1 MSISSELL
9 TLQNTKTAIR
19 TAINNKGGSVGASDT
34 FASYATA
41 IDNLPSGGSGNPVL
55 TSIDVSDFTDTTFNA
70 ASSYITS
77 ITIPNGVTT
86 IKSNAFNGYSNV
98 KSIVLPNSV
107 TTLQDYA
114 LSGMKG
120 LETLSFGSG
129 FSQQNGSF
137 AFGYYYSNSTG
148 LRNITVDA
156 NNSVYDSRNNCNAV
170 IKTATNELVLGGV
183 NTVIPNTVT
192 KISAQAFYGRSSL
205 TSLNITSNV
214 TEIEQ
219 QAFMDC
225 SGLTSI
231 SIPDSVT
238 VAGSRIFSGCSSLA
252 SATIGSGLTSIPEYM
267 FYNCS
272 GLTSISI
279 PNNITSLNTYAFS
292 GCTSLASVT
301 FGNGLT
307 IIRDQCFSGCR
318 SLTKVVLP
326 DNVTTIGSYVF
337 AGCTSLTSV
346 VFGSGTTLIGGYIFN
361 QVSSLQNVVCKATT
375 PPTLSNNYT
384 FSGNYPIYVP
394 AESVDAYKA
403 ATYWST
409 LASRI
414 YPIQQVATVD
424 GNPVYNY
431 DLGMTGT
438 VVGIPQM
445 AKMPTGNTI
454 EFAEGI
460 TSIQQVIS
468 GYTTVTLPST
478 LTGLENMQN
487 IIGSSVTTLIIKA
500 DTPPTAQAN
509 TPGGAGLTALYVPE
523 ASVTD
528 YQADAAWG
536 QFSAITY
543 PLYEVATVDGKSVY
557 NADLGETGQV
567 TTMTSAMLA
576 ALPTGTSVKFSDDID
591 TFSGQIGA
599 YEQVTLPASGM
610 TPLEFTVAS
619 PINAATETLTVKF
632 NAISGPDIT
641 VANDTLGGAGL
652 TEIFLDSDDCGMSY
666 ASALDG
672 LMNTAGFTTFADI
685 IKAKP
690 EDFMV
695 ITNLDVEPNPDG
707 VFTMSLAHGEQ
718 DTESSDPDA
727 LICYAP
733 FTICKPSFATDQATS
748 DGTYLNL
755 RGQQRDYTPQVT
767 DVKLYNGDT
776 LVASDLFTEVDNT
789 GIGADWNSANDVW
802 SMIFYTDQTG
812 DGSDTITL
820 QPGMRI
826 EGFMDGIYYDYDSEA
841 SCQQPIIHSYFT
853 INVTA

>member
-1 MSISSELL
+1 MAISDQL
-9 TLQNTKTAIR
+9 TLLNNTKTAIR

-41 IDNLPSGGSGNPVL
+41 IDNLPSGSNADLIDLIEGDITTLTIPSGT
-55 TSIDVSDFTDTTFNA
+55 TSIREGAFYRF
-70 ASSYITS
+70 SSLTS
-77 ITIPNGVTT
+77 ITIPN
-86 IKSNAFNGYSNV
+86 S
-98 KSIVLPNSV
+98 
-107 TTLQDYA
+107 
-114 LSGMKG
+114 
-120 LETLSFGSG
+120 
-129 FSQQNGSF
+129 
-137 AFGYYYSNSTG
+137 
-148 LRNITVDA
+148 
-156 NNSVYDSRNNCNAV
+156 
-170 IKTATNELVLGGV
+170 
-183 NTVIPNTVT
+183 
-192 KISAQAFYGRSSL
+192 
-205 TSLNITSNV
+205 
-214 TEIEQ
+214 
-219 QAFMDC
+219 
-225 SGLTSI
+225 
-231 SIPDSVT
+231 
-238 VAGSRIFSGCSSLA
+238 
-252 SATIGSGLTSIPEYM
+252 
-267 FYNCS
+267 
-272 GLTSISI
+272 
-279 PNNITSLNTYAFS
+279 
-292 GCTSLASVT
+292 
-301 FGNGLT
+301 
-307 IIRDQCFSGCR
+307 
-318 SLTKVVLP
+318 
-326 DNVTTIGSYVF
+326 VTTIGNEAFHS
-337 AGCTSLTSV
+337 CIHLTSANIPNTLTSITAQMFYCCSV
-346 VFGSGTTLIGGYIFN
+346 LSNIVLPETVTSIDRQAFYNCYGLTTFTIPSAVTSIGNSAMQGCNHLTY
-361 QVSSLQNVVCKATT
+361 VVCKPTT
-375 PPTLSNNYT
+375 PPTLGTNVFYGTPNDC
-384 FSGNYPIYVP
+384 PIYVP
-394 AESVDAYKA
+394 AASVDAYKA
-403 ATYWST
+403 ATNWST
-409 LASRI
+409 YASRI

-438 VVGIPQM
+438 VVGVPQM
-445 AKMPTGNTI
+445 AKMPTGTTI

-478 LTGLENMQN
+478 LTGLENLQN

-543 PLYEVATVDGKSVY
+543 PLYEVATVDGNPVY

-599 YEQVTLPASGM
+599 YEQVTLPASSSAVGA

-632 NAISGPDIT
+632 NSVGGPNIV

-652 TEIFLDSDDCGMSY
+652 TEIIIESDVCGMNY
-666 ASALDG
+666 NAALEG
-672 LMNTAGFTTFADI
+672 LMNTAGFTSFADI

-707 VFTMSLAHGEQ
+707 VFTMSLAHGKQ
-718 DTESSDPDA
+718 DTESADPNA
-727 LICYAP
+727 MIYYAP

-748 DGTYLNL
+748 DGTYLNQ
-755 RGQQRDYTPQVT
+755 RGRQQTYTPTVT
-767 DVKLYNGDT
+767 DFKLYNGDT
-776 LVASDLFTEVDNT
+776 LVTSDAFFEVDNT
-789 GIGADWNSANDVW
+789 GIGADWDSANNVW
-802 SMIFYTDQTG
+802 SIIFYTDQTG

-820 QPGMRI
+820 QPGMRF
-826 EGFMDGIYYDYDSEA
+826 EGFIDSINYDYDSET
-841 SCQQPIIHSYFT
+841 SCQPMVHSYFT